1 MDNGARPDAAH
12 ARTLL
17 DTWRARGADRFD
29 PVRFHFIE
37 ALARRAA
44 TQHGE
49 ARRLLDARLAQLLRA
64 FASDVAR
71 ANEAGTARAAAFDS
85 HDDGRGDSRR
95 RSALGVLVD
104 AVARPEPE
112 QPASRVRH
120 EPDPELVDYFRKTW
134 SRVRTE
140 TQLRQSLDQVPKN
153 AGPLNSSSLVHRALS
168 LMREVSPGY
177 LQHFLAYADALSWL
191 EQVGGSVPSA
201 PTKAPAKEP
210 VRAAR
215 KTRKAR

>member
-1 MDNGARPDAAH
+1 MDNGARLEAAN
-12 ARTLL
+12 ARALL
-17 DTWRARGADRFD
+17 DAWRARGADRFD

-37 ALARRAA
+37 AMERRAA
-44 TQHGE
+44 AQAGE
-49 ARRLLDARLAQLLRA
+49 TRRLLDARLAQLLRA
-64 FASDVAR
+64 FANDIAR
-71 ANEAGTARAAAFDS
+71 ASEANTARAAAFDS
-85 HDDGRGDSRR
+85 HDDAR
-95 RSALGVLVD
+95 RSALGRLVD
-104 AVARPEPE
+104 SVARPVPA

-120 EPDPELVDYFRKTW
+120 EPDPELVEYFRKTW

-191 EQVGGSVPSA
+191 EQLAAEA
-201 PTKAPAKEP
+201 PGAAAKE
-210 VRAAR
+210 AAR
-215 KTRKAR
+215 PKKASKSRKER